1 MILILTQHLNGL
13 TAQSVRGGHP
23 FEDERL
29 SKYLQNNTR
38 ILETG
43 KADDKEDEFSEEE
56 EDVKQPKQRK
66 SEKIDS
72 QEICV

>member
-1 MILILTQHLNGL
+1 MFLILTQHLNGL

-23 FEDERL
+23 FGDEQL

-43 KADDKEDEFSEEE
+43 KADDKGDEFSEE

-66 SEKIDS
+66 LEKINS
-72 QEICV
+72 QEKCV